1 MFFFFGLFCF
11 EVSIEASAKK
21 KKKSISII
29 TSLFIPFLLHLINF
43 ISLFANVSVFVQKTN
58 KQTIRHEQSLCSGS
72 VSARTES
79 LFRLSGANIK
89 YLLYFC
95 KMSLNGSLFFKG
107 GREQVLQCGSDAV
120 THITCS
126 TRLFWSSSFLVSCF
140 VFFCFLFFFLFTAG
154 AVCRAWG

>member
-1 MFFFFGLFCF
+1 MFFFFWFVLFWSFNRSVC
-11 EVSIEASAKK
+11 KK
-21 KKKSISII
+21 KKNSISII

-140 VFFCFLFFFLFTAG
+140 FVFVFFLFTAG